1 MDYYKN
7 IDILEYINDSD
18 YITSLNNISRYLDYA
33 IDKTIKKQVIYN
45 IDNLEKTSAERILYD
60 YLKGKKEAFTRE
72 NNIRYNL
79 KEIGE
84 TNILN
89 ALIKNAIMHKVKK
102 EQIDKEIF
110 DEFDDDILA
119 TEVCDY
125 LRNNKYKDLIKVLTN
140 NKYKMNLLISMYV
153 DDAYKISD
161 DKRELLDTLAMKSNI
176 ANESLEVLENSLKER
191 DYVI

>member
-110 DEFDDDILA
+110 DEFGDDILA

>member
-1 MDYYKN
+1 MDYYKD

-89 ALIKNAIMHKVKK
+89 ALIKNAVMHKVKK

-125 LRNNKYKDLIKVLTN
+125 LRNDKYKGLIKVLTN

-153 DDAYKISD
+153 NDAYKISD

>member
-1 MDYYKN
+1 MDYYKD
-7 IDILEYINDSD
+7 IDILECINDSD